1 MEPGI
6 LDGFDLK
13 LLRAL
18 QRDGRQSH
26 VALAEAVHL
35 SPSQCAR
42 RLAALEAAGI
52 ITGYG
57 ARLDAKAL
65 GLGVVA
71 LVAVRL
77 DRQQATQDAA
87 FRRALA
93 KLDAVT
99 ECLMVTGD
107 SDYLLRIVAP
117 DLEAFS
123 ALLQHAILA
132 LPGVANVRSSLVLET
147 VKRSEGL
154 PLPDTE
160 PSRRLP
166 RPRRA

>member
-1 MEPGI
+1 MEAVK
-6 LDGFDLK
+6 LDGFDRK

-18 QRDGRQSH
+18 QQDGRQSH
-26 VALAEAVHL
+26 VALAQAVHL

-77 DRQQATQDAA
+77 DRQQASADAA
-87 FRRALA
+87 FRRAVA
-93 KLDAVT
+93 KLPAVT

-107 SDYLLRIVAP
+107 SDYLLRVLAP

-123 ALLQHAILA
+123 ALLQSALLA
-132 LPGVANVRSSLVLET
+132 LPGVVGVRSSLVLET
-147 VKRSEGL
+147 VKPAVAL
-154 PLPDTE
+154 PLLEEAPA
-160 PSRRLP
+160 RRG
-166 RPRRA
+166 R